1 MAKPITFR
9 PVAEV
14 QELFNQYSDDPD
26 FDRTDFINRCIKN
39 RSHTWEQLEKK
50 DDVLRQS
57 TENYK
62 SLSSMYHRHMDERNA
77 KISAAE
83 TEIKDLKNELSLSNS
98 EITKLKEELSSA
110 KSDVSINN
118 DLSEKLEEL
127 TEENK
132 ELMIENKRLLR
143 EIGSYETEELR
154 EIHGLLYGNHIRI
167 QGDPSRKE
175 FLIMNMHDLVE
186 ALVYQCSLEINNN

>member
-39 RSHTWEQLEKK
+39 HYNLWDKFEEKSEN
-50 DDVLRQS
+50 LRQS
-57 TENYK
+57 LKDYN
-62 SLSSMYHRHMDERNA
+62 SLYEKYNRNMDENKA
-77 KISAAE
+77 KISASE
-83 TEIKDLKNELSLSNS
+83 TEIKDLKNKLSLANG
-98 EITKLKEELSSA
+98 EITKLKEALSSA